1 MVHDFYFRE
10 ELYMIQLRGAISIAA
25 LAVVLLFVL
34 VPLPIGI
41 ISAQTSSTIE
51 VIDVRGK
58 ENRQRI
64 EKIEEKATDT
74 SDRLIRIETQLDL
87 SRRQSEWNGQL
98 LAGVIVGIVGII
110 FERVVFYFGVFRRRE
125 QES

>member
-1 MVHDFYFRE
+1 
-10 ELYMIQLRGAISIAA
+10 MIQLRGAISIAA